1 METKQA
7 PQPNQLNL
15 NLSPEVA
22 DGTYVNM
29 AVISHSTCEFVID
42 FACVMPVNPQAN
54 VKSRIILAP
63 EHTKRLLL
71 ALQDNIARFESQFGK
86 INLPQPQNL
95 PPMPM
100 GFGGGVA

>member
-1 METKQA
+1 
-7 PQPNQLNL
+7 
-15 NLSPEVA
+15 
-22 DGTYVNM
+22 
-29 AVISHSTCEFVID
+29 
-42 FACVMPVNPQAN
+42 

-71 ALQDNIARFESQFGK
+71 ALQDNVARFESQFGK
-86 INLPQPQNL
+86 INLPQPQQL